1 MEESTSLC
9 TNCQRPIAASNFV
22 IHSLHCQRNLTKCEK
37 CGEAV
42 PRSALDEHESE
53 FHSKVNCPDC
63 HLSVEKPQL
72 ETHKKTA
79 CISRQQHC
87 QFCELELPASEMYEH
102 ENYCGSRTKK
112 CEDCGEYV
120 MLKYEQLH
128 IDSNHG
134 FLKLDDGG
142 FWFLIFIQYYIYYFS
157 SNLIDCG
164 FISNK
169 SIEPGPIATWIKNDL
184 ESGSS
189 RPPKSNNNQ
198 KPQLY
203 TGKFDTGDEDEDDDM
218 HSLFANLMKKKKV
231 IAPAAYP
238 GVAYPISDRPQRTIS
253 KSPPPY
259 QEVMDDSTDL
269 VALPCEFCEAMI
281 PVNQLILHQTAC
293 RMDLTSFGRAK
304 KSQNESSKKNYSGL
318 VINDSDNEAD
328 EVDEVTKRQGRKI
341 GGFTDSRLGVLRRNA
356 IDEGNTDRHR
366 NHSSADQKSSVDE
379 GTEAALRE
387 DLDDDGVYLP
397 CEFCG
402 DGYPPSLLLE
412 HQDVCEYHPKS
423 FREVQEVWPEKKD
436 SVERPQDSQIQH
448 RLRKFDESYYNTFVE
463 SANPDQQPN
472 NGEAQLRRVPT
483 PTTLQP
489 GSNRDPTSHHSCS
502 TSPKQ
507 NFTFRKLT
515 ANDNVNEK
523 CTGLVTQRNNS
534 KISDHIAPGKM
545 LSGENTSTDPK
556 MTSLSSFYKPKPQS
570 SSSKL
575 NSLTVTSFR
584 KSEYLS
590 PQTDCSKMHNRRH
603 PPIPEHAIVPIVKI
617 TSQIQPGARGKS
629 NISNS
634 YNDIRGNFTVASEW
648 SDDSDSR
655 PTSATGAIPKQK
667 AGKLNIARK
676 VNQEAQSTR
685 SSNPLMA
692 NHSRVVVEKGNV
704 ISYDARNQRYQIRN
718 NLKDEN
724 GGDDEDDDDE

>member
-9 TNCQRPIAASNFV
+9 SNCQRPIAASNFV

-42 PRSALDEHESE
+42 PRSAMDEHESE
-53 FHSKVNCPDC
+53 FHAKVNCPDC
-63 HLSVEKPQL
+63 HMAVERPQL
-72 ETHKKTA
+72 EAHKKTA

-87 QFCELELPASEMYEH
+87 PFCELELPASEMYDH

-134 FLKLDDGG
+134 FLKLDD
-142 FWFLIFIQYYIYYFS
+142 
-157 SNLIDCG
+157 
-164 FISNK
+164 
-169 SIEPGPIATWIKNDL
+169 EPGPIATWIKNDL

-189 RPPKSNNNQ
+189 RPAKSNNNQ

-203 TGKFDTGDEDEDDDM
+203 TGKFDIGDEDEVDDM

-253 KSPPPY
+253 RSPPPY
-259 QEVMDDSTDL
+259 QEVMEDSTDL

-293 RMDLTSFGRAK
+293 RMDLTSFGRGK
-304 KSQNESSKKNYSGL
+304 KSHNESSKKHYSGL
-318 VINDSDNEAD
+318 VTNDSDNEGD
-328 EVDEVTKRQGRKI
+328 EGDLNLGSQVPDEIPKQRVRQI
-341 GGFTDSRLGVLRRNA
+341 GAFTDTRRNA
-356 IDEGNTDRHR
+356 IDEGNTDRRR
-366 NHSSADQKSSVDE
+366 NHSVADRKTGVDE
-379 GTEAALRE
+379 GSEAALRE
-387 DLDDDGVYLP
+387 DLEEEGIYLLP

-423 FREVQEVWPEKKD
+423 FREVQEVWPENKDGVSVKK
-436 SVERPQDSQIQH
+436 PQESQMHH
-448 RLRKFDESYYNTFVE
+448 RSRKFDESDYNTFVDAE
-463 SANPDQQPN
+463 QQ
-472 NGEAQLRRVPT
+472 
-483 PTTLQP
+483 
-489 GSNRDPTSHHSCS
+489 SN
-502 TSPKQ
+502 
-507 NFTFRKLT
+507 
-515 ANDNVNEK
+515 
-523 CTGLVTQRNNS
+523 
-534 KISDHIAPGKM
+534 
-545 LSGENTSTDPK
+545 
-556 MTSLSSFYKPKPQS
+556 
-570 SSSKL
+570 
-575 NSLTVTSFR
+575 
-584 KSEYLS
+584 
-590 PQTDCSKMHNRRH
+590 
-603 PPIPEHAIVPIVKI
+603 
-617 TSQIQPGARGKS
+617 GARGKS

-634 YNDIRGNFTVASEW
+634 YNDLRGNFTVASEW

-676 VNQEAQSTR
+676 VNQEVQSAR
-685 SSNPLMA
+685 PSNAVMG
-692 NHSRVVVEKGNV
+692 NHSRLLADKGNV
-704 ISYDARNQRYQIRN
+704 NSHGDRNQRYQIRN
-718 NLKDEN
+718 NLKDQN
-724 GGDDEDDDDE
+724 GGDDDDDDDDDE